1 MWGGGE
7 FFITDYNCDDRDNND
22 SDDFDDGGGDCYDDE
37 DDDDDE
43 INHENHENIASEL
56 GRGVPLLQTDSVKRF
71 WLPPLC
77 VCVCVCGRQWKW
89 KWNYIM
95 IKGNELEF

>member
-22 SDDFDDGGGDCYDDE
+22 SDDFDDGGGDCYDNE

-43 INHENHENIASEL
+43 NNQVPWKYSLWTGE
-56 GRGVPLLQTDSVKRF
+56 GVLLLQTDSVKRF
-71 WLPPLC
+71 WHPPLC
-77 VCVCVCGRQWKW
+77 VCVCVCEAVKV
-89 KWNYIM
+89 KV
-95 IKGNELEF
+95 KLH